1 MSKVTFCKHKG
12 SSYPEAAIWRFK
24 EENRALMRRMYGD
37 MESTSVY
44 REMRSSMSPEQ
55 EDLEFKTQDGAADR
69 SVTLGSGFMPD
80 LFSSLE
86 YNIRMGSGLATVQ
99 SAKEP
104 IVERIVE
111 NGMIKVKRKIVKKKK
126 IESDNVKVETS
137 TTSSTSSVFATTS
150 EFPSPATTMVPNPTT
165 TMNQPIITTL
175 PSMSQDTDV
184 TVVDVDDTTTDV
196 PMLPEAMAM
205 AKENLQDI
213 LIEDPFEF
221 IPDPS
226 IEPDEEDVVSE
237 EPIEYE
243 EEFEEIVDY
252 SGESLNACPVTE
264 EVFAPYWAN
273 NTRDQVLALLNLY
286 PFEQYI
292 HMETCKF
299 EHEEMLC
306 RKGCKCE
313 QQYRL
318 HRLLAFDPN
327 NECRGIFSDW
337 FKFPSYCI
345 CKCYNV
351 PEEFLP
357 KKARKPKVD
366 FQNIEVKQDHE
377 EKILS
382 PESLQNIPAFLPYEA
397 KQALLR
403 ELSRSDRKL
412 PVHSVNEMN
421 VAAEIL
427 EEVEEAE
434 AKAEDNKSN
443 FDHFFYPTPIGNSP
457 VMDFKLANGNSGS
470 VGQTPRKKK

>member
-1 MSKVTFCKHKG
+1 
-12 SSYPEAAIWRFK
+12 
-24 EENRALMRRMYGD
+24 

-55 EDLEFKTQDGAADR
+55 EDLEFKPQDGAADQDLN
-69 SVTLGSGFMPD
+69 LGSGFMPD

-126 IESDNVKVETS
+126 TEPETVKVETS

-150 EFPSPATTMVPNPTT
+150 ESPSPGTTATTMVPNPTT
-165 TMNQPIITTL
+165 TMNQQTIMTTQ

-184 TVVDVDDTTTDV
+184 TVVQDIDDTTTDI
-196 PMLPEAMAM
+196 PMMLEAMG
-205 AKENLQDI
+205 KENLQEI
-213 LIEDPFEF
+213 LIEDYQEGF
-221 IPDPS
+221 IPDDS
-226 IEPDEEDVVSE
+226 NYSTDYSNEEDLE
-237 EPIEYE
+237 TE
-243 EEFEEIVDY
+243 EETVEEIEEEIVEIDY
-252 SGESLNACPVTE
+252 SGESMNACPVKE

-318 HRLLAFDPN
+318 HRLLAFDPS

-337 FKFPSYCI
+337 FKFPSYCL

-366 FQNIEVKQDHE
+366 FQADVLKNIEVKQGHE

-427 EEVEEAE
+427 EEVE
-434 AKAEDNKSN
+434 DSKSN

-457 VMDFKLANGNSGS
+457 VMEFNLANGNSGS

>member
-1 MSKVTFCKHKG
+1 
-12 SSYPEAAIWRFK
+12 
-24 EENRALMRRMYGD
+24 

-55 EDLEFKTQDGAADR
+55 EDLEFKTQDGAADQD
-69 SVTLGSGFMPD
+69 LNMGSGFMPD

-126 IESDNVKVETS
+126 TEPETVKVETS

-150 EFPSPATTMVPNPTT
+150 ESPSPGTTATTMVPNPTT
-165 TMNQPIITTL
+165 TMNQQTIMTTQ

-184 TVVDVDDTTTDV
+184 TVVQDIDDTTTDI
-196 PMLPEAMAM
+196 PMMLEAMG
-205 AKENLQDI
+205 KENLQEI
-213 LIEDPFEF
+213 LIEDYQEGF
-221 IPDPS
+221 IPDDS
-226 IEPDEEDVVSE
+226 NYSTDYSDEEDL
-237 EPIEYE
+237 EPE
-243 EEFEEIVDY
+243 EETVEEIEEEIVEIDY
-252 SGESLNACPVTE
+252 SGESMNACPVKE

-318 HRLLAFDPN
+318 HRLLAFDPS

-337 FKFPSYCI
+337 FKFPSYCL

-357 KKARKPKVD
+357 KKARKPKFD
-366 FQNIEVKQDHE
+366 FQADVLKNIEVKQDHE

-412 PVHSVNEMN
+412 PVNEMN

-434 AKAEDNKSN
+434 DSKSN

-457 VMDFKLANGNSGS
+457 VMEFNLANGNSGS

>member
-1 MSKVTFCKHKG
+1 M
-12 SSYPEAAIWRFK
+12 
-24 EENRALMRRMYGD
+24 
-37 MESTSVY
+37 
-44 REMRSSMSPEQ
+44 
-55 EDLEFKTQDGAADR
+55 
-69 SVTLGSGFMPD
+69 
-80 LFSSLE
+80 
-86 YNIRMGSGLATVQ
+86 
-99 SAKEP
+99 
-104 IVERIVE
+104 
-111 NGMIKVKRKIVKKKK
+111 
-126 IESDNVKVETS
+126 
-137 TTSSTSSVFATTS
+137 
-150 EFPSPATTMVPNPTT
+150 
-165 TMNQPIITTL
+165 
-175 PSMSQDTDV
+175 
-184 TVVDVDDTTTDV
+184 
-196 PMLPEAMAM
+196 
-205 AKENLQDI
+205 ENLQEI
-213 LIEDPFEF
+213 LIEDYQEGF
-221 IPDPS
+221 IPDDS
-226 IEPDEEDVVSE
+226 NYSTDYSNEEDLE
-237 EPIEYE
+237 TE
-243 EEFEEIVDY
+243 EETVEEIEEEIVEIDY
-252 SGESLNACPVTE
+252 SGESMNACPVKE

-470 VGQTPRKKK
+470 VGQTPRKKEIILRLELVPHIIL